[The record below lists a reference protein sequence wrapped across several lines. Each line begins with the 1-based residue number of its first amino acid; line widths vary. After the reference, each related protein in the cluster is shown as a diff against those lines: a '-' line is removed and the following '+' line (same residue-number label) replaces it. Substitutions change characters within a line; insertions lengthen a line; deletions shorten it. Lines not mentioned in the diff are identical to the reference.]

1 MQRNRVTSHREIARN
16 ATNPLVTL
24 SGVRVTGMLSPAEQD
39 VCLLREDDSDQ
50 SAYPYSLPMIDGGNG
65 DLEDLVGL
73 LRQERDTEALEA
85 FKRDNL
91 DTDAT
96 TVQHPRTTFRPD
108 VEIEP
113 PEEVPINS
121 ESPTSVGIQKAEGKF
136 AVRDVKELVA
146 DAGHRRRSGSTD
158 ERCRWNSSGSGIS
171 RKDRETVEKQAWFQ

>member
-1 MQRNRVTSHREIARN
+1 
-16 ATNPLVTL
+16 
-24 SGVRVTGMLSPAEQD
+24 MLSPAPEQE

-73 LRQERDTEALEA
+73 LRQVWFDTEALEA

-96 TVQHPRTTFRPD
+96 TVQHSRTTFRPD

-113 PEEVPINS
+113 PEEVPVNS
-121 ESPTSVGIQKAEGKF
+121 DSPTSVGIQKAEGKF
-136 AVRDVKELVA
+136 AVRDVTELVV
-146 DAGHRRRSGSTD
+146 DAGQQTDKGREARMNDVGGTAQGAVSAGRIGRLLRSKRSFSEMQVQKGKCMTPCD
-158 ERCRWNSSGSGIS
+158 EQFSVFPC
-171 RKDRETVEKQAWFQ
+171 